1 MRYTQVRYWQALR
14 WYWIQMQRF
23 KGTGGAPV
31 PIVGV
36 IIDTNNDNVV
46 DVNGDNLAA
55 L

>member
-1 MRYTQVRYWQALR
+1 
-14 WYWIQMQRF
+14 MQRF
-23 KGTGGAPV
+23 KGTGGVPV

-55 L
+55 T